1 MMNNIEFSKTMVV
14 IYLYHFEKLTA
25 VDIMNKLSIRHQG
38 IIDIIG
44 IENLREIDKPNK
56 ENEQRKKRNLLKIR
70 ILSMYHNEG
79 NTIDEIHNNYNEL
92 FTKDEIIDI
101 ITL

>member
-1 MMNNIEFSKTMVV
+1 MNNIEFSKTMVV
-14 IYLYHFEKLTA
+14 IYFYHIEKSA
-25 VDIMNKLSIRHQG
+25 IVDIMNKLSIRHQD

-44 IENLREIDKPNK
+44 TENLREIDKPNK

-101 ITL
+101 VTL